1 MTKKLFIRSYT
12 GRLPLEGEIEVGW
25 NFTDETG
32 TVDLCFGQIQ
42 GGDDQAAR
50 LQSFIAQLRK
60 DQKSKG
66 LIHDFEIEDRRSNE

>member
-1 MTKKLFIRSYT
+1 MTKKLFIRPYT

-42 GGDDQAAR
+42 GGDDQDAR

-66 LIHDFEIEDRRSNE
+66 LMSDFDIDDRRPNK